1 MADAVLIGI
10 DLGGTRIR
18 AARFDLKLNIQR
30 RVETFTGAQDGP
42 EAVIGR
48 LIEQIRR
55 VWPSNGALV
64 AGIGV
69 SSPGPLNPYTG
80 EVIAPPNLPGWH
92 HVPLSARLQNTFG
105 VPVYLGNDANL
116 AALAETQLGAARDC
130 KDVIYLTIST
140 GIGGGVIIDG
150 KLLIGSAGLGAECG
164 HLMMVMED
172 GQARRLEQ
180 EAAGLAI
187 ARQAQEAL
195 ARGETSEIVERV
207 NGNPDAITARIVGE
221 AAKAGDPLAKR
232 LIARSGFLIG
242 LGIVS
247 LLHVFNPQI
256 VVIGGGIADGVGEL
270 LFAPMRNAIKQYAM
284 DAAYWEEL
292 KIVRAALGEN
302 VCLIGA
308 AALAASNIKAES

>member
-1 MADAVLIGI
+1 MADEVLIGV

-18 AARFDLKLNIQR
+18 AARFDLALHIQR
-30 RVETFTGAQDGP
+30 RVETFTIAADGP

-55 VWPSNGALV
+55 VWPMDGALV

-69 SSPGPLNPYTG
+69 SSPGPLNPFTG
-80 EVIAPPNLPGWH
+80 VVIAPPSLTGWH
-92 HVPLSARLQNTFG
+92 HVPLSTRLQNTFG

-116 AALAETQLGAARDC
+116 AVLAETELGAARGC

-140 GIGGGVIIDG
+140 GIGSGVIVDG

-164 HLMMVMED
+164 HLMLVVAD
-172 GQARRLEQ
+172 GRATTLEQ

-195 ARGETSEIVERV
+195 ACGESSDIAERV
-207 NGNPDAITARIVGE
+207 KGNPDAITARIVGE

-232 LIARSGFLIG
+232 LISRAGFMIG

-247 LLHVFNPQI
+247 LLHTFNPQM
-256 VVIGGGIADGVGEL
+256 VVIGGGIAEGTGEL
-270 LFAPMRNAIKQYAM
+270 LFEPMRTAIQQHAI
-284 DAAYWEEL
+284 DPAYWEEL

-308 AALAASNIKAES
+308 AALAASNLRTK